1 MMEKLKSG
9 AEELGINLTPLQIER
24 FEVYYHELIAWNKRI
39 NLTSITDYEDAQIK
53 HFLDSLTVAE
63 AIDFKNN
70 GENLKVIDV
79 GTGAG
84 LPGIPLKIVFPDIK
98 LTLLEATVKK
108 TKFLEHLIGKLDL
121 KNVEIVAERAETAA
135 HDARYREKYDVVLAR
150 AVATLPALA
159 ELLLPFCNIG
169 GKSIVQ
175 KKGDIKGEIE
185 QAEKAITLMG
195 GSLREVRL
203 VELKELND
211 NRWLIIIDKVKSTP
225 VLYPRRPGMPEKRPV
240 IS

>member
-1 MMEKLKSG
+1 MMEKLKSS
-9 AEELGINLTPLQIER
+9 AEELGINLTPLQIEQ

-84 LPGIPLKIVFPDIK
+84 LPGIPLKIVFLDIK
-98 LTLLEATVKK
+98 LTLLEATIKK
-108 TKFLEHLIGKLDL
+108 TKFLEHLIEKLDL

-135 HDARYREKYDVVLAR
+135 HDVQHREKYDVVLAR

-175 KKGDIKGEIE
+175 KKGDIKGEVE

-203 VELKELND
+203 VKLKELND

-225 VLYPRRPGMPEKRPV
+225 ALYPRRPGMPEKRPV